1 MEGMMWKR
9 QYNLGDKPTMLKRDT
24 SEVAERPVFLLKA
37 TQN

>member
-9 QYNLGDKPTMLKRDT
+9 QYNLGDKQTVLKRDA
-24 SEVAERPVFLLKA
+24 SEVAERPVFLLKV